1 MAGLNRQFVLGE
13 AFDCGPYWNEGPHEV
28 EPAGG
33 AECRPNFN
41 KATDQWLYLT
51 IRPQLHSGVDMRK
64 LGSGLPVFCK
74 AHRELGG
81 LYENHNIGVR
91 NR

>member
-33 AECRPNFN
+33 AECRLNFN
-41 KATDQWLYLT
+41 KATDQWL
-51 IRPQLHSGVDMRK
+51 
-64 LGSGLPVFCK
+64 LPYNKTAATQWCSHEK
-74 AHRELGG
+74 TWKWTSRIL
-81 LYENHNIGVR
+81 
-91 NR
+91 